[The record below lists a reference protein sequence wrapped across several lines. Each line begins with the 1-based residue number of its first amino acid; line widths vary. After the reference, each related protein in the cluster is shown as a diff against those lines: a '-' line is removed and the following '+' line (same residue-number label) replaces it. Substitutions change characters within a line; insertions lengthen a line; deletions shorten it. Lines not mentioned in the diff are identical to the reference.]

1 MAIIPIFIPH
11 AGCPHQCVFC
21 NQKTIS
27 GQKTAALEGAKEQIN
42 RWLERVK
49 HSVENE
55 AAFYGGSFTGLDITL
70 QKELL
75 ALTDELLERKV
86 IGSVRLSTRPDYI
99 DEERLEL
106 LRAHGVKFVEL
117 GVQSL
122 DNEVLAAAERGHTA
136 EQVVNAVTLLK
147 NYGFKVGVQLMV
159 GMPKQNF
166 ASVKATVEKVLALK
180 PDIARI
186 YPLLVIKG
194 RRAIF
199 RNTTRMCGLC
209 SYLLMYHRR
218 VATSIDRY

>member
-49 HSVENE
+49 PSVENE

-75 ALTDELLERKV
+75 ALTDELLANKV

-106 LRAHGVKFVEL
+106 LRAHGGKLVEL

-122 DNEVLAAAERGHTA
+122 DDAVLAAAERGHTA
-136 EQVVNAVTLLK
+136 EQVSNAVALLK
-147 NYGFKVGVQLMV
+147 QYGYKVG
-159 GMPKQNF
+159 
-166 ASVKATVEKVLALK
+166 
-180 PDIARI
+180 
-186 YPLLVIKG
+186 
-194 RRAIF
+194 
-199 RNTTRMCGLC
+199 
-209 SYLLMYHRR
+209 
-218 VATSIDRY
+218 